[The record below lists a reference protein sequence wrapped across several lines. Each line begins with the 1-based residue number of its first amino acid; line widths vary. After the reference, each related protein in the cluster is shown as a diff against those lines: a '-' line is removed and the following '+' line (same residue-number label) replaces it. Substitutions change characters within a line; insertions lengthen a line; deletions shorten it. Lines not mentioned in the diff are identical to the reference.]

1 MDCAGIKVSRNWC
14 LWFFIRARCTGPSPR
29 HNEGNPNSA
38 MAETKPGYCCN
49 ASSSKGIIPRAQLSM
64 ALQGRYLRQKGDS
77 QERLGA
83 TVMFEK
89 IFSSYV
95 FLYSSFISAY
105 CCSSTVCILQRV
117 RVWHITSQHAYA
129 YHDGTRFLYYKC
141 VHSMHICLATSSCY
155 AQQNG
160 ENSCHNTLVG
170 LCTTTTTYIHMHTQH
185 VIYSPKQY
193 YSRVCILL

>member
-38 MAETKPGYCCN
+38 MAETKPGYCSN

-77 QERLGA
+77 QERLCA

-105 CCSSTVCILQRV
+105 CCSSTVCILQSSC
-117 RVWHITSQHAYA
+117 TSSYLRRKYTECH
-129 YHDGTRFLYYKC
+129 F
-141 VHSMHICLATSSCY
+141 ILATLASSIIIRQRSPQGSNQRGRVFRRDW
-155 AQQNG
+155 AT
-160 ENSCHNTLVG
+160 SCPLSFLH
-170 LCTTTTTYIHMHTQH
+170 
-185 VIYSPKQY
+185 
-193 YSRVCILL
+193 